1 MLNQSFINHIENL
14 CSGIENKPVK
24 LRAYERMYGG
34 DINETFRLAM
44 SEKDYFIKINEAS
57 YVDMF
62 QKEADGLQLLA
73 DSRSFVIP
81 KVYHNGV
88 FEKSAFL
95 LLEFIPAL
103 LQGDNPKDFAE
114 NLAKMHQTTNDTYGL
129 SYDNYIGR
137 LSQKNTFNTD
147 WIDFFIQN
155 RLQFQI
161 DLAGNKMPV
170 KIQSQFEKLYQ
181 KLPDLSPVDKP
192 SLLHGDLWSGN
203 YFYNIQ
209 GKAVVFDPAVYYG
222 HREVDLA
229 MMSLFGGF
237 SREIYDIYN
246 TLFPLETG
254 WQDRLKIYQLYP
266 LLVHFNLFGNSYLSG
281 IQQVLD
287 FYVKNK

>member
-1 MLNQSFINHIENL
+1 MLNQSFIKHIESI

-24 LRAYERMYGG
+24 LRAYERIYGG
-34 DINETFRLAM
+34 DINQAFRLVM

-57 YVDMF
+57 YADMF

-81 KVYHNGV
+81 KVYHNGI
-88 FEKSAFL
+88 FEKLAFL
-95 LLEFIPAL
+95 LLEYIPAL
-103 LQGDNPKDFAE
+103 EQGDNPKDFAE
-114 NLAKMHQTTNDTYGL
+114 NLVKMHQATNDAYGL

-137 LSQKNTFNTD
+137 LPQKNTFNTG

-170 KIQSQFEKLYQ
+170 EIRKKFDKLFQ
-181 KLPDLSPVDKP
+181 KLPDLLPVDKP

-203 YFYNIQ
+203 YFYNVQ

-237 SREIYDIYN
+237 SREIYDIYD
-246 TLFPLETG
+246 TLFPLEAG

-266 LLVHFNLFGNSYLSG
+266 LLVHFNLFGNSYMSG

-287 FYVKNK
+287 FYVKN